1 MRRRR
6 FVMWYSRLW
15 WSCQAGILGKASLF
29 VTLPKYGFLLQPKCG
44 VYLKQLQLHGAC
56 NRFGPSLD
64 VQLGKNVLVVPLDSA
79 Q

>member
-6 FVMWYSRLW
+6 LVMCYSRW
-15 WSCQAGILGKASLF
+15 YWSCQARSLGKASLL
-29 VTLPKYGFLLQPKCG
+29 VTLPKYGFLLQPHFAAH
-44 VYLKQLQLHGAC
+44 LKQLQLHCTC

-64 VQLGKNVLVVPLDSA
+64 VELGKYILVVPLDSA